1 MDVTGHRSEEQMRR
15 DYFKSKIYTNPRL
28 QILTVTP
35 ALLKYA
41 KWAPS
46 DDIRARATMQVFK
59 YLDGQLPR
67 LPPTVVEVY
76 GEIVD
81 HICPINIHQKYY
93 LFATQESVL
102 PCLGTRSSTDSMH
115 AELNVIVQLNWLN

>member
-81 HICPINIHQKYY
+81 HIFPHIKNIIYYFCNAGVSATLFGHQ
-93 LFATQESVL
+93 E
-102 PCLGTRSSTDSMH
+102 
-115 AELNVIVQLNWLN
+115 